1 MNLDFGVVISS
12 LVGLFLLIAVGFSAV
27 RLRVLA
33 PSASAPLSAL
43 LLKIAV
49 PCTVFISLVQRE
61 YDPAFVKSSLTI
73 IAIGFVWFLG
83 ILLISRVLSRLL
95 RVPEGSRGAWGFC
108 CAFSNTGFM
117 GYPVTLSL
125 FGPDGLALAAMLNVS
140 FNLLVYSLGA
150 LEISRDGLAAADG
163 KKAELPDLASVLVT
177 PINAAL
183 VLSIIF
189 YFCRIPVPDVLKAPI
204 THLSNIT
211 TPLSMVIAGMA
222 LAKSQWKECIT
233 DRDAWTSALFRLL
246 IWPVIIL
253 FVLRMLPIDDPLVIS
268 VAVVIFAMPA
278 PGVTTMLAELYHG
291 NLDFTAHVMF
301 IHNIACII
309 TIPLICMLL

>member
-1 MNLDFGVVISS
+1 MNLDFSVVLSS
-12 LVGLFLLIAVGFSAV
+12 LVGLFLLIAVGFCAI
-27 RLRVLA
+27 RLKILP

-49 PCTVFISLVQRE
+49 PCTVFISLAQRE
-61 YDPAFVKSSLTI
+61 YDPAFIKSSLTI
-73 IAIGFVWFLG
+73 VAIAFISFLV
-83 ILLISRVLSRLL
+83 ILYASRPIARLL
-95 RVPEGSRGAWGFC
+95 RIPLGTRGAWGFV

-117 GYPVTLSL
+117 GFPVTLSL
-125 FGPDGLALAAMLNVS
+125 FGPDGLGLAAMLNIS
-140 FNLLVYSLGA
+140 FNLLTYSVGA
-150 LEISRDGLAAADG
+150 LEISRDALATADG
-163 KKAELPDLASVLVT
+163 KDAELPKLSSVLLT

-183 VLSIIF
+183 VLSLIF
-189 YFCRIPVPDVLKAPI
+189 YFFRIPLPSFIAAPV

-222 LAKSQWKECIT
+222 LAKSRWKECIT
-233 DRDAWTSALFRLL
+233 DRYAWLSALFRLV
-246 IWPVIIL
+246 IWPLVLL
-253 FVLRMLPIDDPLVIS
+253 FVLRLLPIDDPLVIS

-278 PGVTTMLAELYHG
+278 AGVTTMLAELYHG

-301 IHNIACII
+301 IHNIACMV